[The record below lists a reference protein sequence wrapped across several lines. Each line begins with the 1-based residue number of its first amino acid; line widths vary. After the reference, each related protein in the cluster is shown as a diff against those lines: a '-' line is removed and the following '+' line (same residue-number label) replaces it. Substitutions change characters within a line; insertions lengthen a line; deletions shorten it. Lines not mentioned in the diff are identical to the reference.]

1 MYIVDRYANS
11 KTNTKS
17 YESLSGDFIFEAT
30 FKVDEDSIDLGNESC
45 VLTREGS
52 MGIFVYNYNDEYF
65 IKVLSVV
72 KERMIFLQDFWEQA
86 SFFFEQPVDYDL
98 NAVKPKWADAK
109 TEFFL
114 ELIKT
119 YEAISGSE
127 YWEALNLETVF
138 KTLAEEKDIK
148 PGELMLPFRVMLVGG
163 KFGPGVFDIAL
174 LIGKKETISRIQKA
188 LIAFTED

>member
-1 MYIVDRYANS
+1 
-11 KTNTKS
+11 
-17 YESLSGDFIFEAT
+17 
-30 FKVDEDSIDLGNESC
+30 
-45 VLTREGS
+45 
-52 MGIFVYNYNDEYF
+52 
-65 IKVLSVV
+65 
-72 KERMIFLQDFWEQA
+72 
-86 SFFFEQPVDYDL
+86 
-98 NAVKPKWADAK
+98 VKPKWADTK

-119 YEAISGSE
+119 YEASSESE

-138 KTLAEEKDIK
+138 KTLAEEKGIK

-188 LIAFTED
+188 LIAFTEN